1 MIDAPLVVSWNRRLS
16 RRMSAALIR
25 KTKERL
31 MGYACVLG
39 IGLAAQLSVSAA
51 EGNIAF
57 NRDVRPILSDNCFAC
72 HGPDPGTR
80 KGGLRL
86 DTKEG
91 LYDRTPKRGPA
102 VVPGHPADSTLWTRI
117 TTTDP
122 DDVMPPLKSHKELKP
137 EQKTVLKRW
146 IEQGA
151 PWQSHWSLIK
161 PERGTVPTPAK
172 WTERVRNP
180 IDNFIF
186 AKLDEKGLSPAPEAD
201 RRTLARRLALDLTG
215 LPPTPE
221 VVEAFVRDRSPDYY
235 EKYVNRLL
243 ESPRWGE
250 HRGRYWLDAAR
261 YADTHGLHFDNYREM
276 YPYRDWV
283 IAAFNRNQ
291 PFDQFTVEQ
300 LAGDLLPGAT
310 QDQKVATGFQRCNPT
325 TNEGG
330 TIDDENLA
338 NYARDRV
345 ETTSWV
351 WLGLTAN
358 CAVCHDHKFDP
369 ITMKDFYSMSAF
381 FRNTVQPGRDG
392 NVKDSSPHLI
402 LFKSDAEQARWAALP
417 AEIEKARKPLES
429 LRTNAE
435 PRFESWLKNLKPAEI
450 EQHLLSQGLV
460 GRIPLAG
467 KETNRLAW
475 LNAKGTTNWVTPIG
489 KLGVRDGGKSGP
501 APQFAAKATA
511 EFKQLGDFDR
521 NDAFTCSAWVFV
533 PGDYE
538 GRSVLLSRMEEERPG
553 KRRGWDIQWEHR
565 HYSVHL
571 IHDWPNDAIR
581 LRTRHQAAARGGWQH
596 ITLTYDGSSRPEGI
610 RLYVDGGAVEIEVDR
625 VRQLSGSIRTRQPF
639 RLAQDGSGNHLDG
652 LALQDIRFYS
662 RAMEPEEV
670 RVLAQA
676 KSLQEWLQKPVA
688 DRKPEPRKA
697 LLDYF
702 LISEVEAYRTTR
714 LAVRALERE
723 REGLRMGNPGT
734 HVQQESTNAMGVA
747 HVLARGQ
754 YDKPKEK
761 VEPAVFA
768 ALNPLPEGAPK
779 NRLGLAQWLIS
790 PENPLAARVTVNRFW
805 QEIFGVGL
813 VKTSEDLGIMGE
825 APSNQ
830 ALLDWLAVEFREK
843 GWNVKEFFKLMVTS
857 SAYRQS
863 ADTTP
868 EKLEKDP
875 ANRWISRGPRF
886 RMDAE
891 MVRDYALAASGLLTP
906 RIGGPSDRPYQPPG
920 VWEAVAM
927 PESNTRY
934 YHEDT
939 GDALYRRSLYTLW
952 KRAAPPAN
960 MEIFNAP
967 SRETSCL
974 RRERTNTPL
983 QALATLNDPQFV
995 EAARHLAGRA
1005 LRAGRRDPRKG
1016 MDTIA
1021 RAVLARPLTADEE
1034 QIVST
1039 GLDRFLRYYAANP
1052 DDARAL
1058 IAVGASPVGQKEK
1071 ADQLAAWTMTA
1082 NQILNLDE
1090 ALNK

>member
-1 MIDAPLVVSWNRRLS
+1 MIEPSVIEKRDQPRFRVASAIRNVTQSSPVLS
-16 RRMSAALIR
+16 AIAA
-25 KTKERL
+25 TTV
-31 MGYACVLG
+31 M
-39 IGLAAQLSVSAA
+39 LASSLRSSAA
-51 EGNIAF
+51 ESSIAF

-91 LYDRTPKRGPA
+91 MYDRAPKREPA
-102 VVPGHPADSTLWTRI
+102 VVPGRPADSTLWTRI
-117 TTTDP
+117 MTTDP
-122 DDVMPPLKSHKELKP
+122 DDVMPPPKSHKELKP
-137 EQKTVLKRW
+137 EQKAVLKRW

-161 PERGTVPTPAK
+161 PERGTVPTPTKLAD
-172 WTERVRNP
+172 RVRNP
-180 IDNFIF
+180 IDNFVF
-186 AKLDEKGLSPAPEAD
+186 AKLEEKGLSPAPEAD

-215 LPPTPE
+215 LPPRAE
-221 VVEAFVRDRSPDYY
+221 EVEAFVRDRSADFY

-276 YPYRDWV
+276 WPYRDWV

-291 PFDQFTVEQ
+291 PFDQFTLEQ

-310 QDQKVATGFQRCNPT
+310 QDQKVATGFHRCNPT

-330 TIDDENLA
+330 TIDEENLA

-402 LFKSDAEQARWAALP
+402 LMKTEAEQARWKALP
-417 AEIEKARKPLES
+417 GEIETARKPLEA
-429 LRTNAE
+429 LRTNSE
-435 PRFESWLKNLKPAEI
+435 PQFAAWLNTLKPASI
-450 EQHLLSQGLV
+450 EAGLTSK
-460 GRIPLAG
+460 GLIARIPLAG
-467 KETNRLAW
+467 KDTNRVAW
-475 LNAKGTTNWVTPIG
+475 VNDKGATNWVNTTGKVTLREGG
-489 KLGVRDGGKSGP
+489 KLGT
-501 APQFAAKATA
+501 APQFNAQATA
-511 EFKQLGDFDR
+511 EFKKLGDFDR
-521 NDAFTCSAWVFV
+521 QDAFTCSTWVFV

-538 GRSVLLSRMEEERPG
+538 GRAVVLSRMEEDEPG

-565 HYSVHL
+565 HYSIHL

-581 LRTRHQAAARGGWQH
+581 LRTRNQSAGRGSWQH
-596 ITLTYDGSSRPEGI
+596 LTLTYDGSSRPEGV
-610 RLYVDGGAVEIEVDR
+610 RLYVDGNAVEIEVDR
-625 VRQLSGSIRTRQPF
+625 VRQLSGSIRTRQPLK
-639 RLAQDGSGNHLDG
+639 LAQHATGNHLDG
-652 LALQDIRFYS
+652 LSLQDVRLYS
-662 RAMEPEEV
+662 RALASEEV
-670 RVLAQA
+670 RLVAQA
-676 KSLQEWLQKPVA
+676 KSLEEWLQKPA
-688 DRKPEPRKA
+688 SDRKPEPRKT
-697 LLDYF
+697 LLDYY
-702 LISEVEAYRTTR
+702 LVTEVEAYRVAR
-714 LAVRALERE
+714 QSARALERE
-723 REGLRMGNPGT
+723 RDGLRMGNPGT
-734 HVQQESTNAMGVA
+734 HVQQESTNAMGIA
-747 HVLARGQ
+747 HVLSRGQ

-790 PENPLAARVTVNRFW
+790 SENPLAARVTVNRFW
-805 QEIFGVGL
+805 QEVFGVGL
-813 VKTSEDLGIMGE
+813 AKTSEDLGIMGE

-857 SAYRQS
+857 ATYRQS
-863 ADTTP
+863 ANTTP

-875 ANRWISRGPRF
+875 FNRWLSRGPRF

-891 MVRDYALAASGLLTP
+891 MVRDYALAASGLLAP
-906 RIGGPSDRPYQPPG
+906 RIGGPSDRPYQPGG

-934 YHEDT
+934 YHEDS
-939 GDALYRRSLYTLW
+939 GESLYRRSLYTFW

-983 QALATLNDPQFV
+983 QALATLNDPQFM
-995 EAARHLAGRA
+995 EAARHLAVQA
-1005 LRAGRRDPRKG
+1005 LRSGRRDPRKG
-1016 MDTIA
+1016 LDALA
-1021 RAVLARPLTADEE
+1021 RAVLARPLTSEEE
-1034 QIVST
+1034 QITRT
-1039 GLDRFLRYYAANP
+1039 GLERFLEYYAAHP
-1052 DDARAL
+1052 EEARAL
-1058 IAVGASPVGQKEK
+1058 IEVGDSPANRKEK
-1071 ADQLAAWTMTA
+1071 AELIAAWTMTA
-1082 NQILNLDE
+1082 NQFFNLDE